1 MNFSILASE
10 QTILPSEVTEEEN
23 TNKNVFSTNGA
34 NVWFGN
40 SSAFDALMNGSKF
53 QNSHATPPNVG
64 VILPTDDLPTVFSK
78 EVWKFQISSS
88 CFYMTKPLFFKGP
101 GKIY

>member
-10 QTILPSEVTEEEN
+10 RTILPSEVTEEDN

-34 NVWFGN
+34 NAWFGN

-53 QNSHATPPNVG
+53 QNSHAAPPNVG

-78 EVWKFQISSS
+78 EVWKF
-88 CFYMTKPLFFKGP
+88 LN
-101 GKIY
+101 